1 MSTRSSSRIGYHHC
15 LGECGAINTST
26 HGFFRCFQYLRYQY
40 RWGEHIQT
48 FFSMSYWVNLLPKIQ
63 VADPKRERKKTC
75 NSFLSIFG
83 VYTSIF
89 GVENFKKNLFTNS
102 CFIRLHSDIWY
113 PCWPLWQS
121 SANKICEQLGSLFL
135 DLLHWN
141 IFQARQHSWKDFA
154 PPPHFPIEKIWHHWW
169 VVSTEFMLFS
179 SMLSKWIWANWTT
192 LISN

>member
-40 RWGEHIQT
+40 WWGEHLQT
-48 FFSMSYWVNLLPKIQ
+48 FFSMSYWVNLLPKIP
-63 VADPKRERKKTC
+63 VADPKRGAKKTLATAC
-75 NSFLSIFG
+75 FLSIFG

-102 CFIRLHSDIWY
+102 CFIRLHSVIWY

-121 SANKICEQLGSLFL
+121 SANKFFL
-135 DLLHWN
+135 PGMWAAW
-141 IFQARQHSWKDFA
+141 ITIPGFA
-154 PPPHFPIEKIWHHWW
+154 PLKYLPNKATQLKGLRPPPLPYWKNM
-169 VVSTEFMLFS
+169 TPL
-179 SMLSKWIWANWTT
+179 LSCLNRIHALQQYAFEMN
-192 LISN
+192 LS

>member
-15 LGECGAINTST
+15 LGEYWAINTST

-48 FFSMSYWVNLLPKIQ
+48 FFSMSYWVNLLPKIP
-63 VADPKRERKKTC
+63 VADPKRGAKKTLATAC
-75 NSFLSIFG
+75 FLSIFG

-102 CFIRLHSDIWY
+102 CFIRLHSVIWY

-121 SANKICEQLGSLFL
+121 SANKICEQLESLFL

-154 PPPHFPIEKIWHHWW
+154 PTPPPPTSLLK
-169 VVSTEFMLFS
+169 
-179 SMLSKWIWANWTT
+179 KYDTT
-192 LISN
+192 GTLGVWNLALRP

>member
-1 MSTRSSSRIGYHHC
+1 MLPIPEVSIPV
-15 LGECGAINTST
+15 
-26 HGFFRCFQYLRYQY
+26 
-40 RWGEHIQT
+40 GEHIQT

-154 PPPHFPIEKIWHHWW
+154 PPPTSLLKKYDTTVELSQQNSCSSAVCFRNE
-169 VVSTEFMLFS
+169 SELTEQPSF
-179 SMLSKWIWANWTT
+179 
-192 LISN
+192 LISLYDNCSTGNFRWPWGHKT